1 MKACTLARDA
11 HEISCY
17 LLKRLVGG
25 SDRANG
31 VDRVDKAEYG
41 TVNLTNPTTSNPA
54 AHAAINE
61 PHPKATA
68 VFTCLLGGLAGLMFG
83 LDIGVISG
91 AQQFIQHDFGIS
103 DTVLEHIVSWM
114 MLGAAAGAVG
124 AGWLSSAL
132 GRKRSLLWGSL
143 VFVLASALCGAAWS
157 VNSLLIGRLALGVS
171 IGILSFTAPLYLA
184 EIAPENIRGAM
195 VALYQ
200 LMITIGIFVAFLSDT
215 AFSYSGNWHWMLGVI
230 AIPGALFFL
239 GVFALPES
247 PRWLMMRGRKDQATK
262 VLSKLRGNPEV
273 VRREEEEIAE
283 QLRIPQ
289 RGWHMFLENR
299 NFRRSVGLGV
309 LLQVVQQFTGM
320 NVVMYYAPRIFQDMG
335 YRTEAQLWFT
345 AIVGLTN
352 VLATLI
358 AIGLVDKW
366 GRKPILYT
374 GFAVMAAG
382 LGIVGT
388 MMYLGILTQDER
400 IFTVAML
407 LVFIVGFAMSA
418 GPLIWILCSE
428 VQPIKGRDFGIAV
441 STFTNWIANF
451 VVGATFLSL
460 LNTFGHAQ
468 TFWLYSGFN
477 VVFLVITFYL
487 VPETKNITLE
497 RIERNLMAGNP
508 LRRIGL

>member
-1 MKACTLARDA
+1 MNAT
-11 HEISCY
+11 
-17 LLKRLVGG
+17 
-25 SDRANG
+25 
-31 VDRVDKAEYG
+31 
-41 TVNLTNPTTSNPA
+41 PQTSTA
-54 AHAAINE
+54 G

-91 AQQFIQHDFGIS
+91 AQQFIQHDYGIS

-114 MLGAAAGAVG
+114 MLGAAAGAIG
-124 AGWLSSAL
+124 AGWLSSSL
-132 GRKRSLLWGSL
+132 GRKKSLLWGSL
-143 VFVLASALCGAAWS
+143 IFVAASIVCGVGSS
-157 VNSLLIGRLALGVS
+157 VQVLLVGRLILGVS

-195 VALYQ
+195 VSIYQ
-200 LMITIGIFVAFLSDT
+200 LMITIGIFLAFLSDT

-230 AIPGALFFL
+230 AIPGALFFA
-239 GVFALPES
+239 GIFALPES
-247 PRWLMMRGRKDQATK
+247 PRWLMMRGRNDQATK

-273 VRREEEEIAE
+273 VKREEAEIAE

-299 NFRRSVGLGV
+299 NFRRSVGLGI

-335 YRTEAQLWFT
+335 YQTEAQLWFT

-374 GFAVMAAG
+374 GFSVMAVG
-382 LGIVGT
+382 LGVVGT
-388 MMYLGILTQDER
+388 MMHLGIATQPER
-400 IFTVAML
+400 LFSVAML
-407 LVFIVGFAMSA
+407 LVFIIGFAMSA

-428 VQPIKGRDFGIAV
+428 VQPIKGRDFGIAI
-441 STFTNWIANF
+441 STLTNWVANF
-451 VVGATFLSL
+451 VVGFTFLSL
-460 LNTFGHAQ
+460 LNNFGHAQ
-468 TFWLYSGFN
+468 TFWLYAGFN
-477 VVFLVITFYL
+477 VVFLFITFFL
-487 VPETKNITLE
+487 IPETKGVTLE
-497 RIERNLMAGNP
+497 HIERNLMAGKP
-508 LRRIGL
+508 LREIGQ

>member
-1 MKACTLARDA
+1 MNARARTD
-11 HEISCY
+11 I
-17 LLKRLVGG
+17 
-25 SDRANG
+25 
-31 VDRVDKAEYG
+31 
-41 TVNLTNPTTSNPA
+41 T
-54 AHAAINE
+54 E

-68 VFTCLLGGLAGLMFG
+68 VFTCVLGGLAGLMFG

-91 AQQFIQHDFGIS
+91 AQHFIQQDFRIS

-114 MLGAAAGAVG
+114 MLGAAAGAIG
-124 AGWLSSAL
+124 AGWMSASL
-132 GRKRSLLWGSL
+132 GRKRSLLVGSL
-143 VFVLASALCGAAWS
+143 VFVLASVLCGVAWS
-157 VNSLLIGRLALGVS
+157 VEVLLIGRLILGVS

-195 VALYQ
+195 VSLYQ
-200 LMITIGIFVAFLSDT
+200 LMITIGIFLAFLSDT

-230 AIPGALFFL
+230 AIPGALFFV

-262 VLSKLRGNPEV
+262 VLTKLRGDPEV
-273 VRREEEEIAE
+273 IKREEEEIAE

-289 RGWHMFLENR
+289 RGWHMFLQNK

-309 LLQVVQQFTGM
+309 LLQIVQQFTGM
-320 NVVMYYAPRIFQDMG
+320 NVVMYYAPRIFQEMG
-335 YRTEAQLWFT
+335 YHTEAQLWFT
-345 AIVGLTN
+345 AVVGLTN

-366 GRKPILYT
+366 GRKPILYI
-374 GFAVMAAG
+374 GFTIMAVG

-388 MMYLGILTQDER
+388 MMHLGIDTQGER

-428 VQPIKGRDFGIAV
+428 VQPIKGRDFGIAC
-441 STFTNWIANF
+441 STLTNWIANF
-451 VVGATFLSL
+451 VVGFTFLSL
-460 LNTFGHAQ
+460 LNNFGHAQ
-468 TFWLYSGFN
+468 TFWLYAGFN
-477 VVFLVITFYL
+477 AVFLLITFFL

-497 RIERNLMAGNP
+497 HIERNLMAGKP
-508 LRRIGL
+508 LRKIGQ